1 LAGCYRGKESGLER
15 GEDGGL
21 SLCVGGFCF
30 FLVLTSWERRV
41 VAAMRAGSEL
51 SVVPKEEGGSSALC
65 FFGERT
71 SRKKALVFSKGGAA
85 FCA

>member
-1 LAGCYRGKESGLER
+1 
-15 GEDGGL
+15 
-21 SLCVGGFCF
+21 
-30 FLVLTSWERRV
+30 V

-51 SVVPKEEGGSSALC
+51 SVVPKEEGGSSALWF

-85 FCA
+85 FVHERVRIRVFSGCPPR